1 MEDLNVATENTKF
14 RLRNVGRALSL
25 FMFLFIN
32 AVGSGNAETTLKMVA
47 HADLKNIDPIW
58 TTAYITRNHGYMVFD
73 TLFSLDENLE
83 PQPQMVGNYS
93 VSEDGLTYRFTLRD
107 GLLWH
112 DGTQVTAEDCVASIL
127 RWGARDG
134 MGQKLMD
141 MTAML
146 EAVDDKTLVLTLKA
160 PYGLVLDSL
169 GKISSNVPFMM
180 PKRLAMTDPFKQIP
194 ETIGSGPFKFIKDE
208 WVPGVRVVYV
218 KNKDY
223 LPRQEPPKYAAGG
236 KIAKVDRVEWLYI
249 PDAATAMNALIAGE
263 IDIFEQ
269 PPIDLLPIMAAAPGV
284 IVADLNPLG
293 VQGWLRLNHLYP
305 PFDHP
310 EAREAMLW
318 LVDQEYYLRAVI
330 GDPKYYRTCPAFF
343 GCGTPLESSVGA
355 TPLMNQDLEK
365 ARALFDAAGYDGT
378 PITILQSTDIPILNG
393 AALVTAQ
400 LLRKV
405 GVRVELQAMDW
416 STLTSRRAVTD
427 PPGEGGW
434 NIFHTSWISADILNP
449 ITNIGVSGGCREKA
463 WFGWPCDSE
472 IEKLRDDFARAT
484 DPQIQLELAEKVQ
497 ARAYELVTYVNYGE
511 FKTPVAYRDSLRGFI
526 QSPVFPFLW
535 NIEKH

>member
-14 RLRNVGRALSL
+14 RLRNVGRSLSL

-93 VSEDGLTYRFTLRD
+93 VSEDGLTYHFTLRD

-146 EAVDDKTLVLTLKA
+146 EAVDDKTLVLTLRA

-194 ETIGSGPFKFIKDE
+194 ETIGSRPFKFIKDE

-218 KNKDY
+218 KKEDY
-223 LPRQEPPKYAAGG
+223 LPRQGDLG
-236 KIAKVDRVEWLYI
+236 
-249 PDAATAMNALIAGE
+249 
-263 IDIFEQ
+263 IF
-269 PPIDLLPIMAAAPGV
+269 PSRFNIYV
-284 IVADLNPLG
+284 
-293 VQGWLRLNHLYP
+293 
-305 PFDHP
+305 
-310 EAREAMLW
+310 
-318 LVDQEYYLRAVI
+318 
-330 GDPKYYRTCPAFF
+330 
-343 GCGTPLESSVGA
+343 TPL
-355 TPLMNQDLEK
+355 
-365 ARALFDAAGYDGT
+365 
-378 PITILQSTDIPILNG
+378 
-393 AALVTAQ
+393 
-400 LLRKV
+400 
-405 GVRVELQAMDW
+405 
-416 STLTSRRAVTD
+416 
-427 PPGEGGW
+427 
-434 NIFHTSWISADILNP
+434 
-449 ITNIGVSGGCREKA
+449 
-463 WFGWPCDSE
+463 
-472 IEKLRDDFARAT
+472 
-484 DPQIQLELAEKVQ
+484 
-497 ARAYELVTYVNYGE
+497 
-511 FKTPVAYRDSLRGFI
+511 
-526 QSPVFPFLW
+526 
-535 NIEKH
+535 